1 MRDRIPCET
10 DKMTTDSSLHR
21 HFPCSLISAR
31 ALFLL
36 LLLLASP
43 LAALHAQ
50 GPAKIF
56 VASFGSDA
64 SDGSRGNPKR
74 TFQLAHDAVAAG
86 GQIVVLDTAGYG
98 PVTITKSL
106 AVTVPPGVN
115 GFITVLGTND
125 GITIN
130 AAATDSVS
138 LRGLIIEGGGA
149 GGSGILINSAANVA
163 VEDCTVRNFGNGID
177 VEGPTK
183 LYVRRCTL
191 RACDFAGLFMQLGDT
206 GSVSAVASNC
216 QFDQNRTNGVA
227 VEDFSDFGAGNGHLD
242 LILRK
247 CTFSGNATGID
258 AFNGGARIRVDNCR
272 ITGNAKG
279 IFFSGNV
286 PGQIFTRGNN
296 TLENNSA
303 GNTAASF
310 TGPYSAK

>member
-1 MRDRIPCET
+1 MKI
-10 DKMTTDSSLHR
+10 K
-21 HFPCSLISAR
+21 
-31 ALFLL
+31 ALFSFW
-36 LLLLASP
+36 LLLLAAP

-50 GPAKIF
+50 APSKIF

-98 PVTITKSL
+98 PLTITKSL

-115 GFITVLGTND
+115 GFITVLGTNN

-149 GGSGILINSAANVA
+149 GNGNGIRINSAANVA
-163 VEDCTVRNFGNGID
+163 VEDCTVRNFATGID
-177 VEGPTK
+177 VEGPGK
-183 LYVRRCTL
+183 LYLRRCTI
-191 RACDFAGLFMQLGDT
+191 RACDAFGLVIELLDT
-206 GSVSAVASNC
+206 GSISAVASNC
-216 QFDQNRTNGVA
+216 QFDQIRTTA
-227 VEDFSDFGAGNGHLD
+227 VEVDDFSSFGGGNGKFD
-242 LILRK
+242 VTLRK
-247 CTFSGNATGID
+247 CTISGSGTGIE
-258 AFNGGARIRVDNCR
+258 AFAGGARVRVDNCR
-272 ITGNAKG
+272 ITGNNKG
-279 IFFSGNV
+279 VFPSGGGD

-296 TLENNSA
+296 TLENNTT